1 MMFEMF
7 TTTASYV
14 QILSIAE
21 MIETEAGQSL
31 VTNVTMSLS
40 LCQVTINFMQSKV
53 KTMLHS
59 LDDKNTIA

>member
-31 VTNVTMSLS
+31 VTNALS

-59 LDDKNTIA
+59 QDDKNTIA

>member
-7 TTTASYV
+7 ATTASYV

-31 VTNVTMSLS
+31 VTNALS

-59 LDDKNTIA
+59 LDDKNTFA